1 MSKKTPALQPWQVED
16 AKRLDRLYQG
26 KKEKIS
32 QDKFGADFGLGTQG
46 MVSQY
51 LKARRPLNIKAA
63 EAFARGLGVKI
74 EEFSPNLA
82 EQIKKAAGAVAV
94 KDRKFSAET
103 LKFAEKFERLGPEGR
118 KQFERIYNIV
128 QAEEA
133 NNGDDPSIPRPHPMR
148 RKEDRRPSG
157 GKQSDT
163 NDGV

>member
-26 KKEKIS
+26 KTEKIS

-74 EEFSPNLA
+74 EAFSPNLA

-103 LKFAEKFERLGPEGR
+103 LKFAEKFEKLGPEGR
-118 KQFERIYNIV
+118 KQFERIYDLV
-128 QAEEA
+128 QAEGLDGA
-133 NNGDDPSIPRPHPMR
+133 DSLTPQPHPMR
-148 RKEDRRPSG
+148 RKEDRRPP